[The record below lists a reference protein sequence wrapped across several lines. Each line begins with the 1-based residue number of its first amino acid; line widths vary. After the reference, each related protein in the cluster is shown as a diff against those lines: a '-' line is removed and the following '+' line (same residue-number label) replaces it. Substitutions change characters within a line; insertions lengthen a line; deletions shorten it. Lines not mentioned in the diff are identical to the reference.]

1 LRSPPSSHACV
12 YGGGDP
18 ATAGK
23 LKFADLDG
31 LGPKSVPHLCI
42 VCHGGRYDAPSN
54 NVAEARFREFDL
66 QSFKY
71 PGGRSWDYA
80 PSPLNGNLSAD
91 ELTAFATLNK
101 LVRDIQPG
109 SSAIKELIDNWYQ
122 GNFGPGAIPSQN
134 VVPAGW
140 NLDSGVYKNVFG
152 KSCRTC
158 HVARD
163 GGVAGASITFSSSSN
178 FIGTFPLV
186 CGSPK
191 RMPNAYITYKNFWN
205 DTQRVI
211 DYKNFTGTPSC
222 Q

>member
-1 LRSPPSSHACV
+1 MARPIKMRTTPSPRGIGMLSRKGRPFAMEYKASESSDRRVRFFV

-23 LKFADLDG
+23 RKFADLDG

-80 PSPLNGNLSAD
+80 PSPLNGNLSTD

-134 VVPAGW
+134 VVPTGW

-152 KSCRTC
+152 
-158 HVARD
+158 
-163 GGVAGASITFSSSSN
+163 
-178 FIGTFPLV
+178 
-186 CGSPK
+186 
-191 RMPNAYITYKNFWN
+191 
-205 DTQRVI
+205 
-211 DYKNFTGTPSC
+211 
-222 Q
+222 